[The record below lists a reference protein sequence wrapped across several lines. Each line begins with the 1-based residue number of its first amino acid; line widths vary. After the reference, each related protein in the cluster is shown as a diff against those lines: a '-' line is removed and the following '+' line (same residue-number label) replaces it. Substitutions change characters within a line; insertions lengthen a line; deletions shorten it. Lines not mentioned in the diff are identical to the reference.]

1 MSLGRLTPAL
11 AALLIAIF
19 AAIVATSEGAGRP
32 VSVYPSAGTPT
43 ASPLTQ
49 ISFRGADPAEL
60 GAIKVTGSR
69 SGSHPGRLEAHS
81 DGNGASFLPDR
92 PFDPGETVTVRAA
105 RPLVGEKRGAVTFRT
120 AVFRRKLT
128 ASARGG
134 GGSSSLGDSSFHSV
148 GGFRPPGIK
157 VLTRKKGRAKGD
169 IFLAP
174 KSGQRAAMITDDSG
188 KLVWYHPAPHGYR
201 IYDFR
206 RQKYHGHHVLTWMEW
221 RSCTS
226 LDCGV
231 GQIYDTS
238 YRALASVRAGNGYA
252 ADFHE
257 FDVTSSGTAYL
268 IINQP
273 VTADL
278 RSVGGPKNGPMYDS
292 IVQKIDVV
300 TGLVLFEWHASGH
313 VPLTESYLRYH
324 HGTFDPYHVN
334 SIYQESN
341 GDLLISARNTSA
353 AYEVDPSSGNVLW
366 RLGGKKSSFK
376 LGHGARFLAQHDVR
390 RAKNG
395 DITIFDN
402 EFGAGIGHGP
412 SRGLVLSVDVNH
424 HRAKVVRSLHRKS
437 SVRAASQGNVQGLP
451 NGNYFIGWGGLTP
464 YYSEFD
470 RKGHLVYDAQF
481 VNTVGNTYRAFRFS
495 WHAKPADPPAV
506 FASASKGKTSVW
518 MSWNGATEVSKWR
531 VLAGATPVLLSH
543 ATTVSRH
550 NFEASATLTG
560 VQHYVKVQALAS
572 NGSVLGT
579 SPVTTV
585 QGAG

>member
-1 MSLGRLTPAL
+1 VSFGRLTPAL
-11 AALLIAIF
+11 ATLLAAIF
-19 AAIVATSEGAGRP
+19 AAVVSTSEGAGRP

-43 ASPLTQ
+43 ASPQTQ

-69 SGSHPGRLEAHS
+69 TGFHRGRLERHS
-81 DGNGASFLPDR
+81 DGNGASFLPTR
-92 PFDPGETVTVRAA
+92 PFDPGELVTVRAA
-105 RPLVGEKRGAVTFRT
+105 SPLVGERHGAVTFRT
-120 AVFRRKLT
+120 AVFRPKL
-128 ASARGG
+128 AAAAAGG

-148 GGFRPPGIK
+148 GGFHPPAIK

-188 KLVWYHPAPHGYR
+188 KLVWYHPAPHGFR

-206 RQKYHGHHVLTWMEW
+206 RQRYHGKQALTWMEW
-221 RSCTS
+221 RSCS
-226 LDCGV
+226 SSDCAV

-238 YRALASVRAGNGYA
+238 YRPVASVRAGNGYA

-257 FDVTSSGTAYL
+257 FGVTSNGTAYL

-273 VTADL
+273 VAADL

-292 IVQKIDVV
+292 IVQKIDIV

-313 VPLTESYLRYH
+313 VPLSESYLRYR

-334 SIYQESN
+334 SIYEESN

-353 AYEVDPSSGNVLW
+353 AYEVDPSSGNIVW
-366 RLGGKKSSFK
+366 RLGGKKSGFK
-376 LGHGARFLAQHDVR
+376 FGHGARFLAQHDVR
-390 RAKNG
+390 RVKNG
-395 DITIFDN
+395 NITIFDN
-402 EFGAGIGHGP
+402 EFGAGMGHGP
-412 SRGLVLSVDVNH
+412 SRGLVLSVDMKH
-424 HRAKVVRSLHRKS
+424 HSAKLVRSLHRKT

-451 NGNYFIGWGGLTP
+451 NGDYFVGWGGLSP

-481 VNTVGNTYRAFRFS
+481 FNTVGNSYRAFRFP
-495 WHAKPADPPAV
+495 WHATPADPPAV
-506 FASASKGKTSVW
+506 FAAVSRGKTKVW
-518 MSWNGATEVSKWR
+518 MSWNGATDVAKWR
-531 VLAGATPVLLSH
+531 VLAGATPVLLADT
-543 ATTVSRH
+543 ATVARR
-550 NFEASATLTG
+550 NFETAATLKS
-560 VQHYVKVQALAS
+560 VQHYVKVQALSS

-579 SPVTTV
+579 SPVSTV